1 VDPDDELL
9 AVGRPART
17 WEHERVVI
25 WFTIGALIAATVF
38 ETYLFRVRARVGPG
52 PEPADPAEP
61 VPPGP
66 SH

>member
-1 VDPDDELL
+1 M
-9 AVGRPART
+9 
-17 WEHERVVI
+17 VI